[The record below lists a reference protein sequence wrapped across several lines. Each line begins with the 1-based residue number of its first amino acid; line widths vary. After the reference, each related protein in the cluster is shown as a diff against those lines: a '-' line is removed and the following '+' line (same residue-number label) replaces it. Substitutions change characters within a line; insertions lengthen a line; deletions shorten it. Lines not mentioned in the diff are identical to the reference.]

1 MGGGRWSNDT
11 YTTSSA
17 TRAAQ
22 GVPDFGQRSLHA
34 DLDPKV
40 VAGRASPFAGRIMR
54 ESRDSTD
61 HPNSVP
67 IAVFF
72 DVTGSMSSYPRALQG
87 KLPDLLAHLLD
98 RIPDP
103 QILVG
108 AIGDANGDKVP
119 LQVAQFESDNRIDEQ
134 LRDIYLEGGGGGG
147 SGSESGHESY
157 ELAFYFLAR
166 HTDHD
171 ALNLRGR
178 KGYAFIIGD
187 ERGYDD
193 VRNAQVQEYV
203 GAGTQDNLTMQD
215 VVVEAQQ
222 KYEVYFIAVD
232 NSYRPRN
239 EEYWK
244 GLVGDDHYLTLDN
257 PADIVSIIGDAVV
270 AGETAHVLGSPLS
283 TGTSTT
289 VTP

>member
-1 MGGGRWSNDT
+1 MGGGRWSNEE
-11 YTTSSA
+11 YVTSTA
-17 TRAAQ
+17 TRRATGVQDFAQ
-22 GVPDFGQRSLHA
+22 HTLHE

-40 VAGRASPFAGRIMR
+40 LAGPTSPFAGRIMR
-54 ESRDSTD
+54 EARDSTD

-72 DVTGSMSSYPRALQG
+72 DVTGSMASYPRALQD
-87 KLPDLLAHLLD
+87 KLPDLLAHLLN

-103 QILVG
+103 QILMG
-108 AIGDANGDKVP
+108 AIGDANGDRAP

-134 LRDIYLEGGGGGG
+134 LRNTYLEGRGGGGPT
-147 SGSESGHESY
+147 SEGGHESY

-187 ERGYDD
+187 EMGYDKVNPD
-193 VRNAQVQEYV
+193 QVLEYV
-203 GAGTQDNLTMQD
+203 GAGTQDDLSMRD
-215 VVVEAQQ
+215 VVVETQD
-222 KYEVYFIAVD
+222 KYEVYFVAINNA
-232 NSYRPRN
+232 YRPKN
-239 EEYWK
+239 EQYWK
-244 GLVGDDHYLTLDN
+244 GLVGDDHYLTLDDPN
-257 PADIVSIIGDAVV
+257 EIVQIIGDTVV
-270 AGETAHVLGSPLS
+270 AGENAHVVSAPLS
-283 TGTSTT
+283 AAAAV

>member
-1 MGGGRWSNDT
+1 MGGGRWSNDA
-11 YTTSSA
+11 YVTSAA
-17 TRAAQ
+17 TRRAT
-22 GVPDFGQRSLHA
+22 GVADFGQQGLHA
-34 DLDPKV
+34 DLDPQV
-40 VAGRASPFAGRIMR
+40 VAGSASPFAGRIMR

-72 DVTGSMSSYPRALQG
+72 DVTGSMSSYPRALQA

-108 AIGDANGDKVP
+108 AIGDANGDRVP

-134 LRDIYLEGGGGGG
+134 LRNIYLEGGGGGG
-147 SGSESGHESY
+147 PTSEGGHESY
-157 ELAFYFLAR
+157 ELAFYFLGR

-187 ERGYDD
+187 ERAYDK
-193 VRNAQVQEYV
+193 VKNPQVQTYV
-203 GAGTQDNLTMQD
+203 GAGTQDDLTIQD
-215 VVVEAQQ
+215 VVAETQE
-222 KYEVYFIAVD
+222 KYEVYFVAVS

-244 GLVGDDHYLTLDN
+244 GLVGDDHYLTLDD
-257 PADIVSIIGDAVV
+257 PADIVSLIGDTVV
-270 AGETAHVLGSPLS
+270 AGEVAHVVSAPLG
-283 TGTSTT
+283 TTTT
-289 VTP
+289 VAP

>member
-11 YTTSSA
+11 YATSAA
-17 TRAAQ
+17 TRRAQ
-22 GVPDFGQRSLHA
+22 GVSDFGQRGLHS
-34 DLDPKV
+34 DLDPKA

-54 ESRDSTD
+54 ESRDSND

-87 KLPDLLAHLLD
+87 RLPDLLAHLLD
-98 RIPDP
+98 RVADP

-108 AIGDANGDKVP
+108 AIGDANGDQVP

-134 LRDIYLEGGGGGG
+134 LRNIYPEGRGGGGPT
-147 SGSESGHESY
+147 SEVGHESY

-187 ERGYDD
+187 EQAYSPVKND
-193 VRNAQVQEYV
+193 QVQEYV
-203 GAGTQDNLTMQD
+203 GAGTQDTLTIQD
-215 VVVEAQQ
+215 VVSEAQQ

-232 NSYRPRN
+232 NMYRQPN
-239 EEYWK
+239 ESYWK
-244 GLVGDDHYLTLDN
+244 GLVGDDHYLTLND
-257 PADIVSIIGDAVV
+257 PQEIVELIGDTVV
-270 AGETAHVLGSPLS
+270 AGEITQNVSAPLG
-283 TGTSTT
+283 TTTT
-289 VTP
+289 VAP